1 MKKFIMN
8 IIIRRRREEM
18 DKDQLHRLINLLEQ
32 FRYDYDLDSATEFV
46 YIAYLVR
53 KIEDV
58 MEVGDNED

>member
-1 MKKFIMN
+1 
-8 IIIRRRREEM
+8 M